1 MQVTDRENIKS
12 FVRQVLGC
20 QCPED
25 AFRHVENKCSI
36 PLHNGILLRN
46 RINIGN
52 RLLVYVVVTDSAA
65 FVKDAL
71 HELLRTGK
79 DERDRMGFNRFRLVL
94 AADDVEG
101 IAEVADTTFNAF
113 PQRDEKVHLHVV
125 TKDAIS
131 LL

>member
-1 MQVTDRENIKS
+1 M
-12 FVRQVLGC
+12 GC

-25 AFRHVENKCSI
+25 VFSHVESKCSI
-36 PLHNGILLRN
+36 PLHNGILLHN

-65 FVKDAL
+65 FVKDTL

-94 AADDVEG
+94 ASDKVNEITD
-101 IAEVADTTFNAF
+101 IAERTFNAL
-113 PQRDEKVHLHVV
+113 PQRDDKIHLHVV
-125 TKDAIS
+125 TKDVIS
-131 LL
+131 FL